1 MALGRA
7 SLNLIVAGE
16 LIKFGSAF
24 AIRLGADED
33 SVAHLA
39 RGCLEA
45 IAYEEASHAV
55 LTIHLGI
62 PIVSLEISALR
73 GRVHPKGPRN
83 FERRYFIVSLAGPIA
98 RLRFDPESTLENTGA
113 IDDTVEVKGL
123 VTADDYDALNLQAEE
138 LVERRWPEIECVAK
152 AALKSETG
160 RLSEQEIIAAMESAY
175 KW

>member
-1 MALGRA
+1 M
-7 SLNLIVAGE
+7 E
-16 LIKFGSAF
+16 K
-24 AIRLGADED
+24 
-33 SVAHLA
+33 
-39 RGCLEA
+39 
-45 IAYEEASHAV
+45 ASHAV

-62 PIVSLEISALR
+62 PIVGLEISALR

-98 RLRFDPESTLENTGA
+98 RLRFDPESTLDLENTGA
-113 IDDTVEVKGL
+113 IDDTVEVRGL
-123 VTADDYDALNLQAEE
+123 VTADDYNALDLQPEE